1 MKKNKFKTL
10 TLALAAAML
19 AGMGQSALAHTRLEM
34 PTVTEGVRVTNNVT
48 IGHGC
53 GEKAIIGTSVVFPDG
68 IDSTITVGG
77 QPHNGPLTDFVA
89 NWGPNVQPLQ
99 TRAVFDFVDEKQ
111 GPTGNVVGFW
121 SGGGSG
127 MPAHMN
133 AFVPFRVSAT
143 NIEPTSCAKS
153 VKFFVSIADICEISG
168 VDALRS
174 GEGEAGAVANLWT
187 HNNLGTPYD
196 RVSTTDDGPASLTI
210 TRDVTKNPLPG
221 SCGEGVDVEVR
232 PSAAQINRDM
242 PIKFNSQQVWPQ

>member
-1 MKKNKFKTL
+1 MKKNKIRTL
-10 TLALAAAML
+10 TLALAAAVL
-19 AGMGQSALAHTRLEM
+19 AGVGQNALAHTRLEV
-34 PTVTEGVRVTNNVT
+34 PLVTENVRVTNNVT

-68 IDSTITVGG
+68 TDSTITVGG
-77 QPHNGPLTDFVA
+77 QPHNGTLTDFVS

-153 VKFFVSIADICEISG
+153 VKFFVSIVDICEITG
-168 VDALRS
+168 IDALRS
-174 GEGEAGAVANLWT
+174 GSGESGGPVNLWT

-196 RVSTTDDGPASLTI
+196 RVGAEDDGPASLTI
-210 TRDVTKNPLPG
+210 NRDLTNNPLPG
-221 SCGEGVDVEVR
+221 SCNGGVDVEVK

-242 PIKFNSQQVWPQ
+242 PIKFNGQQVWPQ

>member
-1 MKKNKFKTL
+1 MKKNKFKISI
-10 TLALAAAML
+10 LALATATL
-19 AGMGQSALAHTRLEM
+19 LGIGQSVLAHTRLEV
-34 PTVTEGVRVTNNVT
+34 PIVTEGVRVTNNVA

-68 IDSTITVGG
+68 TDSTITVGG
-77 QPHNGPLTDFVA
+77 QPHNGPLTDFVS
-89 NWGPNVQPLQ
+89 NWGSNVQPLQ

-153 VKFFVSIADICEISG
+153 VKFFVSIVDICEISG
-168 VDALRS
+168 IDALRNGS
-174 GEGEAGAVANLWT
+174 GESGGVANLWT

-196 RVSTTDDGPASLTI
+196 RVSAEDDGPASLTI
-210 TRDVTKNPLPG
+210 NRDLTKNPLPG
-221 SCGEGVDVEVR
+221 SCNGGVDVEIK

-242 PIKFNSQQVWPQ
+242 PIKFNGQQVWPE

>member
-1 MKKNKFKTL
+1 MKKNKFKIL
-10 TLALAAAML
+10 TLVLATTTL
-19 AGMGQSALAHTRLEM
+19 VGVGQGVLAHTRLEV

-68 IDSTITVGG
+68 TDSTITVGG
-77 QPHNGPLTDFVA
+77 QPHNGPLTDFVS

-153 VKFFVSIADICEISG
+153 VKFFVSIVDVCEITS

-174 GEGEAGAVANLWT
+174 GQGEAGAVANLWT

-196 RVSTTDDGPASLTI
+196 RVSAEDDGPAPLTI
-210 TRDVTKNPLPG
+210 IRDLTANPLPG
-221 SCGEGVDVEVR
+221 SCNGGVEVEVR

-242 PIKFNSQQVWPQ
+242 PIKFNGQQVWPE

>member
-1 MKKNKFKTL
+1 MKHNKIKTL
-10 TLALAAAML
+10 ML
-19 AGMGQSALAHTRLEM
+19 FLVTTMLIGGGQSVVAHTRIETATLN
-34 PTVTEGVRVTNNVT
+34 EGVRVLNNVT

-68 IDSTITVGG
+68 TDSAITVGG
-77 QPHNGPLTDFVA
+77 QPHNGPLTDFVS

-127 MPAHMN
+127 MPAHML
-133 AFVPFRVSAT
+133 AYVPFRVNAT

-153 VKFFVSIADICEISG
+153 VKFYISIVDICEISG
-168 VDALRS
+168 IDALRS
-174 GEGEAGAVANLWT
+174 GGGEDGGVANLWT

-196 RVSTTDDGPASLTI
+196 RVSATDDGPASLTI
-210 TRDVTKNPLPG
+210 TRNVTTNPLPG
-221 SCGEGVDVEVR
+221 SCGDGVDVEVR
-232 PSAAQINRDM
+232 PSAAQITRDM
-242 PIKFNSQQVWPQ
+242 PIKHNGQQVWPQ